1 MMDRMSFIFGQGM
14 AGRSAEDAARSSTR
28 SFVRSEAQLA
38 VYEESRKPTGHEL
51 TAWEAYTSFG
61 LDVLEEAV
69 EYGSAILR
77 RTKNS
82 TGYALKQRR
91 NALGL
96 PHSSVGKAAKVSE
109 THVRTAESSPSQ
121 IALTKLERIAFALGL
136 DERLLAFE
144 QNPGGDSKLAYRL
157 RTLVREPTRQA
168 DGISNGTA
176 LLFAEAASIIRVHRR
191 LQKWL
196 RLGDDSHLFAP
207 DEFYGSRGNPAWLVG
222 YNLARE
228 ARETLQIG
236 QAPIPSMRELV
247 EDRLGIPVIQARL
260 PQTVAGA
267 TIVTVDEEG
276 NEARGVVLNTVGEN
290 ENVWIRRAT
299 LAHELGHLLYDPDS
313 ELKNVRVDS
322 YADSR
327 KNPETQGLDFV
338 DFVEQRANAFAIAF
352 LAPNDAV
359 RQLAPTPI
367 SEQSVINMM
376 HTFGISHTAARYH
389 IGNSHYRQFDVPST
403 EIDTAPSDEQ
413 KAAENF
419 TVDYF
424 PVPDTPEQRRG
435 RFSGLV
441 TTAYDR
447 RLISEDT
454 AALYLR
460 CSAEDFRDNREFL
473 QTLYDILTP

>member
-1 MMDRMSFIFGQGM
+1 MMDRLSFIFGQGM
-14 AGRSAEDAARSSTR
+14 NGLSAEDAARRSTR
-28 SFVRSEAQLA
+28 GFVRSEAELG
-38 VYEESRKPTGHEL
+38 VYEESRKPTGHVL
-51 TAWEAYTSFG
+51 TAWEAFTSFG

-69 EYGSAILR
+69 EYGSAVLR

-82 TGYALKQRR
+82 TGDALKQRR
-91 NALGL
+91 KDLGL
-96 PHSSVGKAAKVSE
+96 NHKSVGKAAKVRESD
-109 THVRTAESSPSQ
+109 VNTAESSPSQ
-121 IALTKLERIAFALGL
+121 IPLAKLERIAFSLGL

-144 QNPGGDSKLAYRL
+144 QGSGGDSQLAYRL
-157 RTLVREPTRQA
+157 RTLVKEPNKQA
-168 DGISNGTA
+168 DKISNGTA

-196 RLGDDSHLFAP
+196 RLRDDCHLFTP

-247 EDRLGIPVIQARL
+247 EERLGIPVIQARL
-260 PQTVAGA
+260 PSRIAGA
-267 TIVTVDEEG
+267 TIMTTDEDG

-290 ENVWIRRAT
+290 QNVWIRRAT

-313 ELKNVRVDS
+313 KLQSVRVDS
-322 YADSR
+322 YTDSQR
-327 KNPETQGLDFV
+327 NPQAQEA

-352 LAPNDAV
+352 LSPNDAV
-359 RQLAPTPI
+359 RQLAPTPV
-367 SEQSVINMM
+367 SEESVIKVM

-389 IGNSHYRQFDVPST
+389 IANSHYRQFDVPST
-403 EIDTAPSDEQ
+403 VIDTGPSDEQ

-435 RFSGLV
+435 KFAGLV
-441 TTAYDR
+441 TAAYDNGF
-447 RLISEDT
+447 ISEDT
-454 AALYLR
+454 AALYLE
-460 CSAEDFRDNREFL
+460 CSVQDFQDNLEFL
-473 QTLYDILTP
+473 RSLYDINTP

>member
-1 MMDRMSFIFGQGM
+1 MMDRLSFIFGQGM
-14 AGRSAEDAARSSTR
+14 NGLSAEDAARRSTR
-28 SFVRSEAQLA
+28 GFVRSEAELG
-38 VYEESRKPTGHEL
+38 VYDESRKPTGHVL
-51 TAWEAYTSFG
+51 TAWEAFTSFG

-69 EYGSAILR
+69 EYGSAILK

-82 TGYALKQRR
+82 TGDALKQRR
-91 NALGL
+91 EALGL
-96 PHSSVGKAAKVSE
+96 PHGSVARAAKIRELEVK
-109 THVRTAESSPSQ
+109 TAESSPSQ
-121 IALTKLERIAFALGL
+121 IPLAKLECIAFALGL
-136 DERLLAFE
+136 DERLLSLE
-144 QNPGGDSKLAYRL
+144 QGSGGDSQLAYRL
-157 RTLVREPTRQA
+157 RTLVKEPNKQA
-168 DGISNGTA
+168 DKISNGTA

-196 RLGDDSHLFAP
+196 RLRDDCHLFTP

-247 EDRLGIPVIQARL
+247 EERLGIPVIQARL
-260 PQTVAGA
+260 PSRIAGA
-267 TIVTVDEEG
+267 TIMTTDEDG

-290 ENVWIRRAT
+290 QNVWIRRAT

-313 ELKNVRVDS
+313 KLQSVRVDS
-322 YADSR
+322 YTDSQR
-327 KNPETQGLDFV
+327 NPQAQEA

-352 LAPNDAV
+352 LSPNDAV
-359 RQLAPTPI
+359 RQLAPTPV
-367 SEQSVINMM
+367 SEESVIKVM

-389 IGNSHYRQFDVPST
+389 IANSHYRQFDVPST
-403 EIDTAPSDEQ
+403 VINTGPSDEQ

-435 RFSGLV
+435 KFAGLV
-441 TTAYDR
+441 TAAYDNGF
-447 RLISEDT
+447 ISEDT
-454 AALYLR
+454 AALYLE
-460 CSAEDFRDNREFL
+460 CSVQDFQDNLEFL
-473 QTLYDILTP
+473 RSLYDINTP